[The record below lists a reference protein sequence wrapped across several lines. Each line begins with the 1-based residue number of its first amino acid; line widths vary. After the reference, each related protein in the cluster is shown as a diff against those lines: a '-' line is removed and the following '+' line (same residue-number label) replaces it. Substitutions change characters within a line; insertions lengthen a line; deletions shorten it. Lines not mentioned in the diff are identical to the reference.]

1 MGNNNLK
8 REIYVN
14 NYAENS
20 EIYRGELKNNILS
33 IIIDYEIIIKI
44 SLIIFL
50 ILLYYFNVFTSD
62 NQIFSSSTKLY
73 IGFLL
78 FIIIYIINASS
89 IITLLK
95 LLVLVIFLIIILGII
110 YFNIEKLQFIIL
122 FYYSFNYQLEKI
134 YNNTSANYSEVI
146 FSFIYISIIS
156 ILSIVLYW
164 DNIYT
169 DSKKLSKCGTLIN
182 IIEDNNKKKNPFVYN
197 IIIMNNDLINT
208 STSHY
213 VLKIIYDFIKNK
225 TIVDFGTDNGTYED
239 GVVSFK
245 KPDYTSLLKTNRE
258 NLEKINKEL
267 VKINEMPD
275 STTDK
280 IEKKE
285 KKEIEKVSLEGK
297 IKELEKLR
305 DNSIKDSAFFYL
317 NLKTMKSEK
326 IENIDPDII
335 NTETYKYLLVDEYN
349 KKIPYDKTSK
359 ELIKFT
365 KNYSNNE
372 FYNMNVINDIIYA
385 KNNRN
390 KLLI

>member
-1 MGNNNLK
+1 M
-8 REIYVN
+8 
-14 NYAENS
+14 
-20 EIYRGELKNNILS
+20 
-33 IIIDYEIIIKI
+33 
-44 SLIIFL
+44 
-50 ILLYYFNVFTSD
+50 
-62 NQIFSSSTKLY
+62 
-73 IGFLL
+73 
-78 FIIIYIINASS
+78 
-89 IITLLK
+89 
-95 LLVLVIFLIIILGII
+95 VLVIFLIIILGII

-225 TIVDFGTDNGTYED
+225 TTVDFGTDNGTYED

-245 KPDYTSLLKTNRE
+245 KPDYVSLLKTHNY
-258 NLEKINKEL
+258 NLEQIKKEL
-267 VKINEMPD
+267 KHMSD
-275 STTDK
+275 GA
-280 IEKKE
+280 EKTEKHKE
-285 KKEIEKVSLEGK
+285 KEDIEGK

>member
-20 EIYRGELKNNILS
+20 EIYRGELKNDILS

-44 SLIIFL
+44 SLFVFL
-50 ILLYYFNVFTSD
+50 ILLYYFNVFTLD

-225 TIVDFGTDNGTYED
+225 TIVDFGTDKGTYED

-245 KPDYTSLLKTNRE
+245 KPDYVSLLKTNRE
-258 NLEKINKEL
+258 NLKQINKEL
-267 VKINEMPD
+267 DKIKEMPD

-285 KKEIEKVSLEGK
+285 KKEIEKVSLEGE

-365 KNYSNNE
+365 KNYSNNK

>member
-44 SLIIFL
+44 SLIVFL
-50 ILLYYFNVFTSD
+50 ILLYYFNVFTLD

-225 TIVDFGTDNGTYED
+225 TTVDFGTDNGTYED

-245 KPDYTSLLKTNRE
+245 KPDYVSLLKTHNY
-258 NLEKINKEL
+258 NLEQIKKEL
-267 VKINEMPD
+267 KHMSD
-275 STTDK
+275 GA
-280 IEKKE
+280 EKTEKHKE
-285 KKEIEKVSLEGK
+285 KEDIEGK

>member
-1 MGNNNLK
+1 MGYNNQK
-8 REIYVN
+8 EEIIIN
-14 NYAENS
+14 NYIDNN
-20 EIYRGELKNNILS
+20 EIYRNELKNDISS

-50 ILLYYFNVFTSD
+50 IVLYYFNVFTSD
-62 NQIFSSSTKLY
+62 NEIFSSSTKLY

-95 LLVLVIFLIIILGII
+95 LLVLIIFLLIIYGII

-134 YNNTSANYSEVI
+134 YNNTSANYNEVI

-197 IIIMNNDLINT
+197 IIIINNDLINT

-213 VLKIIYDFIKNK
+213 VLKLTYDFIKNK
-225 TIVDFGTDNGTYED
+225 TTVDFGTDKGTYED
-239 GVVSFK
+239 GVLSFK
-245 KPDYTSLLKTNRE
+245 KPDYVSLLKSYNYD
-258 NLEKINKEL
+258 LAQIIKEL
-267 VKINEMPD
+267 KDMPD
-275 STTDK
+275 GDDK
-280 IEKKE
+280 TKKE
-285 KKEIEKVSLEGK
+285 KDKETIERN

-349 KKIPYDKTSK
+349 KKISYDKTSK

-372 FYNMNVINDIIYA
+372 FYNINVINDIIYA

>member
-1 MGNNNLK
+1 MGYNNLK
-8 REIYVN
+8 KEIYVN
-14 NYAENS
+14 NYASNS
-20 EIYRGELKNNILS
+20 EIYRGELKNDILS

-62 NQIFSSSTKLY
+62 NEIFSSSTKLY

-197 IIIMNNDLINT
+197 IIIINNDLINT

-225 TIVDFGTDNGTYED
+225 TTVDFGTDNGTYED

-245 KPDYTSLLKTNRE
+245 KPDYVSLLKTNRE
-258 NLEKINKEL
+258 NLKQINKEL
-267 VKINEMPD
+267 DIINKMPN
-275 STTDK
+275 SLDK
-280 IEKKE
+280 TEKKE
-285 KKEIEKVSLEGK
+285 KKEKEKVSIEGK

>member
-44 SLIIFL
+44 SLIVFL
-50 ILLYYFNVFTSD
+50 ILLYYFNVFTLD

-225 TIVDFGTDNGTYED
+225 TTVDFGTDNGTYED

-245 KPDYTSLLKTNRE
+245 KPDYASLLKTNRE
-258 NLEKINKEL
+258 NLKQINKEL
-267 VKINEMPD
+267 DKIKEMPD

>member
-1 MGNNNLK
+1 
-8 REIYVN
+8 
-14 NYAENS
+14 
-20 EIYRGELKNNILS
+20 
-33 IIIDYEIIIKI
+33 
-44 SLIIFL
+44 
-50 ILLYYFNVFTSD
+50 
-62 NQIFSSSTKLY
+62 
-73 IGFLL
+73 
-78 FIIIYIINASS
+78 
-89 IITLLK
+89 
-95 LLVLVIFLIIILGII
+95 
-110 YFNIEKLQFIIL
+110 
-122 FYYSFNYQLEKI
+122 
-134 YNNTSANYSEVI
+134 
-146 FSFIYISIIS
+146 
-156 ILSIVLYW
+156 
-164 DNIYT
+164 
-169 DSKKLSKCGTLIN
+169 
-182 IIEDNNKKKNPFVYN
+182 
-197 IIIMNNDLINT
+197 MNNDLINT

-225 TIVDFGTDNGTYED
+225 TTVDFGTDNGTYED

>member
-50 ILLYYFNVFTSD
+50 ILLYYFNVFTLD

-225 TIVDFGTDNGTYED
+225 TTVDFGTDNGTYED

-245 KPDYTSLLKTNRE
+245 KPDYVSLLKTHNY
-258 NLEKINKEL
+258 NLEQIKKEL
-267 VKINEMPD
+267 VIINEMSA
-275 STTDK
+275 STEK
-280 IEKKE
+280 IEKE
-285 KKEIEKVSLEGK
+285 RNKKIEKEDIEGK

-305 DNSIKDSAFFYL
+305 DNSIKDNAFFYL

>member
-1 MGNNNLK
+1 MGDNNQK

-14 NYAENS
+14 NYVENS

-44 SLIIFL
+44 SLFVFL
-50 ILLYYFNVFTSD
+50 ILLYYFNVFTLD

-225 TIVDFGTDNGTYED
+225 TTVDFGTDNGTYED

-245 KPDYTSLLKTNRE
+245 KPDYVSLLKTHNY
-258 NLEKINKEL
+258 NLEQIKKEL

-280 IEKKE
+280 IENKE
-285 KKEIEKVSLEGK
+285 KKEIEKVSIESK

-305 DNSIKDSAFFYL
+305 DNSIKDNAFFYL

>member
-1 MGNNNLK
+1 MGDNNQK

-14 NYAENS
+14 NYVENS

-44 SLIIFL
+44 SLFVFL
-50 ILLYYFNVFTSD
+50 ILLYYFNVFTLD

-225 TIVDFGTDNGTYED
+225 TTVDFGTDNGTYED

-245 KPDYTSLLKTNRE
+245 KPDYVSLLKTNRE
-258 NLEKINKEL
+258 NLEQINKEL

-280 IEKKE
+280 TEKKE
-285 KKEIEKVSLEGK
+285 KKEEEKVSIESK

-305 DNSIKDSAFFYL
+305 DNSIKDNAFFYL

>member
-1 MGNNNLK
+1 MGYNNQK
-8 REIYVN
+8 QEIIIN
-14 NYAENS
+14 NYIDNN
-20 EIYRGELKNNILS
+20 EIYRNELKNDISS

-50 ILLYYFNVFTSD
+50 IVLYYFNVFTSD
-62 NQIFSSSTKLY
+62 NEIFSSSTKLY
-73 IGFLL
+73 ICFLL

-95 LLVLVIFLIIILGII
+95 LLVLIIFLLIIYGII

-134 YNNTSANYSEVI
+134 YNNTSANYNEVI

-213 VLKIIYDFIKNK
+213 VLKLTYDFIKNK
-225 TIVDFGTDNGTYED
+225 TTVDFGTDKGTYED
-239 GVVSFK
+239 GVLSFK
-245 KPDYTSLLKTNRE
+245 KPDYVSLLKSYNYD
-258 NLEKINKEL
+258 LAQIIKEL
-267 VKINEMPD
+267 KDMSD
-275 STTDK
+275 SDDK
-280 IEKKE
+280 TKKKKDKETIERN
-285 KKEIEKVSLEGK
+285 

-372 FYNMNVINDIIYA
+372 FYNINVINDIIYA

>member
-1 MGNNNLK
+1 MGYNNLK

-44 SLIIFL
+44 SLIVFL
-50 ILLYYFNVFTSD
+50 ILLYYFNVFTLD

-156 ILSIVLYW
+156 ILSIV
-164 DNIYT
+164 
-169 DSKKLSKCGTLIN
+169 
-182 IIEDNNKKKNPFVYN
+182 
-197 IIIMNNDLINT
+197 
-208 STSHY
+208 
-213 VLKIIYDFIKNK
+213 
-225 TIVDFGTDNGTYED
+225 
-239 GVVSFK
+239 
-245 KPDYTSLLKTNRE
+245 
-258 NLEKINKEL
+258 
-267 VKINEMPD
+267 
-275 STTDK
+275 
-280 IEKKE
+280 
-285 KKEIEKVSLEGK
+285 
-297 IKELEKLR
+297 
-305 DNSIKDSAFFYL
+305 
-317 NLKTMKSEK
+317 
-326 IENIDPDII
+326 
-335 NTETYKYLLVDEYN
+335 
-349 KKIPYDKTSK
+349 
-359 ELIKFT
+359 
-365 KNYSNNE
+365 
-372 FYNMNVINDIIYA
+372 
-385 KNNRN
+385 
-390 KLLI
+390 

>member
-44 SLIIFL
+44 SLIVFL
-50 ILLYYFNVFTSD
+50 ILLYYFNVFTLD

-213 VLKIIYDFIKNK
+213 VLKIVFDFIKNK
-225 TIVDFGTDNGTYED
+225 TTVDFGTDNGTYED

-245 KPDYTSLLKTNRE
+245 KPDYASLLKTNRE
-258 NLEKINKEL
+258 NLEQINKEL

-280 IEKKE
+280 TEKKE
-285 KKEIEKVSLEGK
+285 KKEEEKVSIEGK

>member
-1 MGNNNLK
+1 MGYNNLK

-44 SLIIFL
+44 SLIVFL
-50 ILLYYFNVFTSD
+50 ILLYYFNVFTLD

-225 TIVDFGTDNGTYED
+225 TTVDFGTDNGTYED

-267 VKINEMPD
+267 DKIKEMPD

>member
-44 SLIIFL
+44 SLIVFL
-50 ILLYYFNVFTSD
+50 ILLYYFNVFTLD

-225 TIVDFGTDNGTYED
+225 TTVDFGTDNGTYED

-245 KPDYTSLLKTNRE
+245 KPDYASLLKTNRE
-258 NLEKINKEL
+258 NLEQINKEL

-280 IEKKE
+280 IENKE
-285 KKEIEKVSLEGK
+285 KKEIEKVSIEGK

-305 DNSIKDSAFFYL
+305 DNSIKDNAFFYL

>member
-1 MGNNNLK
+1 MGYNNLK
-8 REIYVN
+8 KEIYVN
-14 NYAENS
+14 NYANNS

-44 SLIIFL
+44 SLIVFL

-62 NQIFSSSTKLY
+62 NEIFSSSTKLY

-225 TIVDFGTDNGTYED
+225 TTVDFGTDNGTYED

-245 KPDYTSLLKTNRE
+245 KPDYASLLKTNRE
-258 NLEKINKEL
+258 NLKQINKEL
-267 VKINEMPD
+267 DKIKEMPD
-275 STTDK
+275 SSDKTEKERNKK
-280 IEKKE
+280 IEM
-285 KKEIEKVSLEGK
+285 VSIEGK

-365 KNYSNNE
+365 KNYSYNE
-372 FYNMNVINDIIYA
+372 FYNINIINDIIYA

-390 KLLI
+390 KLFI

>member
-1 MGNNNLK
+1 MGYNNLK

-44 SLIIFL
+44 SLIVFL
-50 ILLYYFNVFTSD
+50 ILLYYFNVFTLD

-73 IGFLL
+73 IGFIV

-225 TIVDFGTDNGTYED
+225 TTVDFGTDNGTYED

-267 VKINEMPD
+267 DKIKEMPD

-365 KNYSNNE
+365 KNYSYNE
-372 FYNMNVINDIIYA
+372 FYNINIINDIIYA

-390 KLLI
+390 KLFI

>member
-1 MGNNNLK
+1 MGDNNQK

-14 NYAENS
+14 NYVENS

-50 ILLYYFNVFTSD
+50 ILLYYFNVFTLD

-225 TIVDFGTDNGTYED
+225 TTVDFGTDNGTYED

-245 KPDYTSLLKTNRE
+245 KPDYVSLLKTNRE

-267 VKINEMPD
+267 KHMSDGAEK
-275 STTDK
+275 TDK
-280 IEKKE
+280 QK
-285 KKEIEKVSLEGK
+285 EKVSIEGK

-372 FYNMNVINDIIYA
+372 FYNMNVVNDIIYA

>member
-44 SLIIFL
+44 SLIVFL
-50 ILLYYFNVFTSD
+50 ILLYYFNVFTLD

-225 TIVDFGTDNGTYED
+225 TTVDFGTDNGTYED

-245 KPDYTSLLKTNRE
+245 KPDYVSLLKTNRE
-258 NLEKINKEL
+258 NLKQINKEL
-267 VKINEMPD
+267 KHMSDGAEK
-275 STTDK
+275 TDK
-280 IEKKE
+280 QK
-285 KKEIEKVSLEGK
+285 EKVSIEGK

>member
-1 MGNNNLK
+1 MGHNNQK
-8 REIYVN
+8 KEIYYN
-14 NYAENS
+14 NYIDNN
-20 EIYRGELKNNILS
+20 EIYRNELKNDISS

-50 ILLYYFNVFTSD
+50 IVLYYFNVFTSD
-62 NQIFSSSTKLY
+62 NEIFSSSTKLY

-95 LLVLVIFLIIILGII
+95 LLVLIIFLLIIYGII

-134 YNNTSANYSEVI
+134 YNNTSANYNEVI

-197 IIIMNNDLINT
+197 IIIINNDLINT

-213 VLKIIYDFIKNK
+213 VLKLTYDFIKNK
-225 TIVDFGTDNGTYED
+225 TTVDFGTDKGTYED
-239 GVVSFK
+239 GVLSFK
-245 KPDYTSLLKTNRE
+245 KPDYVSLLKSYNYD
-258 NLEKINKEL
+258 LEQITKEL
-267 VKINEMPD
+267 KDMSD
-275 STTDK
+275 GDDK
-280 IEKKE
+280 TKKE
-285 KKEIEKVSLEGK
+285 KDKETIERN

-349 KKIPYDKTSK
+349 KKISYDKTSK
-359 ELIKFT
+359 ELIKFI

-372 FYNMNVINDIIYA
+372 FYNINVINDIIYA

>member
-44 SLIIFL
+44 SLIVFL
-50 ILLYYFNVFTSD
+50 ILLYYFNVFTLD

-225 TIVDFGTDNGTYED
+225 TTVDFGTDNGTYED

-267 VKINEMPD
+267 DKIKEMPD

>member
-1 MGNNNLK
+1 
-8 REIYVN
+8 
-14 NYAENS
+14 
-20 EIYRGELKNNILS
+20 
-33 IIIDYEIIIKI
+33 
-44 SLIIFL
+44 
-50 ILLYYFNVFTSD
+50 
-62 NQIFSSSTKLY
+62 
-73 IGFLL
+73 
-78 FIIIYIINASS
+78 
-89 IITLLK
+89 
-95 LLVLVIFLIIILGII
+95 
-110 YFNIEKLQFIIL
+110 
-122 FYYSFNYQLEKI
+122 
-134 YNNTSANYSEVI
+134 
-146 FSFIYISIIS
+146 
-156 ILSIVLYW
+156 
-164 DNIYT
+164 
-169 DSKKLSKCGTLIN
+169 
-182 IIEDNNKKKNPFVYN
+182 
-197 IIIMNNDLINT
+197 MNNDLINT

-225 TIVDFGTDNGTYED
+225 TTVDFGTDNGTYED

-245 KPDYTSLLKTNRE
+245 KPDYASLLKTNRE
-258 NLEKINKEL
+258 NLEQINKEL
-267 VKINEMPD
+267 DIINEMPA

-280 IEKKE
+280 TEKKE
-285 KKEIEKVSLEGK
+285 TKEKEKVSIESK

-305 DNSIKDSAFFYL
+305 DNSIKDNAFFYL

-326 IENIDPDII
+326 IENINPDII

>member
-1 MGNNNLK
+1 MGYNNQK
-8 REIYVN
+8 KEIYYN
-14 NYAENS
+14 NYMDNN
-20 EIYRGELKNNILS
+20 EIYRNELKNDISN

-50 ILLYYFNVFTSD
+50 IVLYYFNVFTSD
-62 NQIFSSSTKLY
+62 NEIFSSSTKLY

-95 LLVLVIFLIIILGII
+95 LLVLIIFLLIIYGII

-134 YNNTSANYSEVI
+134 YNNTSANYNEVI

-213 VLKIIYDFIKNK
+213 VLKLTYDFIKNK
-225 TIVDFGTDNGTYED
+225 TTVDFGTDKGTYED
-239 GVVSFK
+239 GVLSFK
-245 KPDYTSLLKTNRE
+245 KPDYVSLLKSYNY
-258 NLEKINKEL
+258 NLEQIKKEL
-267 VKINEMPD
+267 EDMSDGDVK
-275 STTDK
+275 T
-280 IEKKE
+280 KKE
-285 KKEIEKVSLEGK
+285 KDKETIERN
-297 IKELEKLR
+297 IKELERLR
-305 DNSIKDSAFFYL
+305 DNSIKDNAFFYL

-349 KKIPYDKTSK
+349 KKISYDKTSK

-372 FYNMNVINDIIYA
+372 FYNINVINDIIYA

>member
-1 MGNNNLK
+1 MGDNNQK

-14 NYAENS
+14 NYVENS

-44 SLIIFL
+44 SLFVFL
-50 ILLYYFNVFTSD
+50 ILLYYFNVFTLD

-225 TIVDFGTDNGTYED
+225 TTVDFGTDNGTYED

-245 KPDYTSLLKTNRE
+245 KPDYVSLLKTHNY
-258 NLEKINKEL
+258 NLEQIKKEL
-267 VKINEMPD
+267 VIINEMSA
-275 STTDK
+275 STEK
-280 IEKKE
+280 IEKE
-285 KKEIEKVSLEGK
+285 RNKKIEKEDIEGK